1 MRIIITRIAGK
12 AFSGIFE
19 NFWHYE
25 KKQKVD
31 LVHVLVQMHVEQYHS
46 IMYTGVPFGY
56 CPPDHHT
63 PLAALVAD
71 I

>member
-31 LVHVLVQMHVEQYHS
+31 LVHVLVQMHVEQYH
-46 IMYTGVPFGY
+46 
-56 CPPDHHT
+56 
-63 PLAALVAD
+63 
-71 I
+71 